1 MPTTTINTTS
11 LLFYPGDVV
20 ETTYGVGVVVTT
32 TRTPPPTTT
41 LTNNNN
47 DTTNNNILYQVLLWR
62 IPGQSIASSTVAYL
76 QSSAIRS
83 NKKLPAAPGMITY
96 LKDKKDDTDG
106 SFHHDNNNNNNNNN
120 NKNNTEIV
128 SSSSSS
134 SSSSS
139 RQPYMVQAYYSDRN
153 CYRIVSLEKRRRNRN
168 LRVPSSQ
175 NENLETNTVVVD
187 DYGSDADDNNNDT
200 SRRLSRLS
208 LLSSINTNT
217 TTTAA
222 AAATSSSS
230 NSNDNYNDDDT
241 GGVVVVALEV
251 SPEQLEMAP
260 SATFYPLL
268 CQLMKRG
275 DEAAHATQG
284 FLHDKTVSHVVQQA
298 TQLGQETTKQAL
310 EALEKQVNNTTIITT
325 NNTTNNTTEQQDN
338 NDNNDILP
346 ISTTTSTTTSTTITT
361 TTNLVLS
368 EDIVKEKV
376 KTVANNQQVL
386 QLVTMLKTE
395 DLTVLLEKG
404 KERLE
409 QLLQNDIPQATKK
422 TLEQTGIRIF
432 DDSSNDNDNNNNNNT
447 NNNNYKT
454 AMIQSRKAALQA
466 LQKVL
471 EDKANVNQDDWQAMQ
486 RSLSDNFGTLLD
498 SWQEAAK
505 SDRNLAALLENVNE
519 RTAAWQEA
527 TGRLLQTRSAS
538 IFLDGASR
546 IHARA
551 KTLLSKEQLQ
561 WAGEVGSKFTKAF
574 TEGDAAVARLKTIE
588 LGDTIRD
595 RLVTAIEVRSES
607 LGGLD
612 GIIAGALTTMKNVG
626 NNTNNN
632 IPNGSADQMKDM
644 LTKLQSNASNF
655 TKDANETLIS
665 VLARQSEYRDVAL
678 LQLEQVLCDLR
689 SQFGEDLSP
698 QDIAAVANG
707 EGGTARLFEPIAKRA
722 AKEIE
727 KQLDVA
733 ESSVSDPTMLDVL
746 KHVRK
751 IVSGE
756 LTMGAVLDEMV
767 NILNDDKVVAA
778 GENLV
783 KHGEQVLDAIEGVNA
798 NKMVDDVMNIA
809 EKAGITKD
817 TVMEGIENLDVN
829 ELLDNAGNAITDEKA
844 RQKLLS
850 DATDTALD
858 FILRILPSMPVPPVE
873 GVKDGLVYHIS
884 NLSMEGFKVR
894 KENILVEIAGM
905 RATKKGPKTT
915 KNTQPTTIIERLDDS
930 ASLEEETGCQKEGG
944 IQPAG
949 SFDSQG
955 MDFDTT
961 VDENVVVKAT
971 ELLII
976 DVREVSAIMNG
987 VAWSFEQTYMPYL
1000 KGSGKFDVRMSEGAI
1015 RLVFELRKRPKLVTD
1030 QDGNKQTVWVP
1041 VLCLHDR
1048 FCSIGA
1054 VEFNMQGG
1062 TRLAWVINKVASVFK
1077 NLLRDYVVR
1086 TIIRIMTDK
1095 SGWIL
1100 SQLNEGL
1107 NPFWDVLLRTAKLS
1121 IDDLERAT
1129 QKDIME
1135 ATPVPKTAL
1144 IELVWRERLPL
1155 GMNLL
1160 LNDDS
1165 GLLKVVDFPR
1175 GSQARTVCEKRNL
1188 DPESFKGATIT
1199 AVNGIK
1205 YATEDELFEALR
1217 DPGRPKTIQFELAES
1232 EDAERIRKFVE
1243 ESQALDNPNKKHR
1256 HRKSPTSNSDDR
1268 LFSTRSVVFTDPMD
1282 LGLEF
1287 ANAPDNVG
1295 LVVRRFLE
1303 TDDGLVLAAAR
1314 NQDKIHTGDILTHI
1328 NGTCVLGENGSGR
1341 IKALKLLEEVGG
1353 KRPLSLTFSDP
1364 YLHPITYEKSA
1375 RLQYDVGGPK
1385 EVVLKEDKE
1394 AKRILLEGFEDVDG
1408 CSELAG
1414 VMLGDYLVFLNGMTV
1429 GAGCRWM
1436 GESTSP
1442 PLSQV
1447 EELLLDPGNYPIGL
1461 TFARP
1466 ARQQDGDDDR
1476 WTAVLLGSGPER
1488 PLSMETSETICV
1500 TAEHYDQLGLELEQK
1515 EYNDIVVKDLAAIAG
1530 PFQMATSVLLDAD
1543 TESYSHLSVDSIN
1556 GEFVPAF
1563 ATTQMVKSA
1572 MERSWKSDGRVEVI
1586 YCDMERKKF
1595 VMDLS
1600 DVAAS

>member
-1 MPTTTINTTS
+1 MPTTINTTTAS
-11 LLFYPGDVV
+11 LLFNPGDVV

-32 TRTPPPTTT
+32 RTPPTPTP
-41 LTNNNN
+41 TNNNDDN
-47 DTTNNNILYQVLLWR
+47 DTNNILYQVLLWR

-76 QSSAIRS
+76 QSSAIRP

-96 LKDKKDDTDG
+96 LKVNKDDTNG
-106 SFHHDNNNNNNNNN
+106 SFRQDNNND
-120 NKNNTEIV
+120 TEIV

-134 SSSSS
+134 TSSSSS
-139 RQPYMVQAYYSDRN
+139 RQPYMIQAYYSDRN
-153 CYRIVSLEKRRRNRN
+153 CYRIVSLEKRRRN
-168 LRVPSSQ
+168 LRVSSSK
-175 NENLETNTVVVD
+175 NLQQEETNTIVVN
-187 DYGSDADDNNNDT
+187 GSDGDDNNNNNNNSSNT

-208 LLSSINTNT
+208 MLSSINTATIT
-217 TTTAA
+217 TSR
-222 AAATSSSS
+222 SS
-230 NSNDNYNDDDT
+230 SNDNYNDDDT
-241 GGVVVVALEV
+241 GGVVVLEV

-268 CQLMKRG
+268 CQLMRRG

-325 NNTTNNTTEQQDN
+325 TNNTNTTNNNTEQQDN

-346 ISTTTSTTTSTTITT
+346 ISTSSSTTTTTT
-361 TTNLVLS
+361 TTNLLLS

-432 DDSSNDNDNNNNNNT
+432 DDSSNDNDNDDNNNT

-561 WAGEVGSKFTKAF
+561 WAGEVGAKFTKAF

-626 NNTNNN
+626 NNNNN
-632 IPNGSADQMKDM
+632 NGSADQMKDM

-678 LQLEQVLCDLR
+678 LQLEQVLCDLK

-698 QDIAAVANG
+698 QDIAAIANG
-707 EGGTARLFEPIAKRA
+707 EGGTAKLFEPIAKRA
-722 AKEIE
+722 SKEIE

-798 NKMVDDVMNIA
+798 NKMVDDVMSIA

-905 RATKKGPKTT
+905 RATKKGPTT

-930 ASLEEETGCQKEGG
+930 ASLEEETGSQKEGG

-1243 ESQALDNPNKKHR
+1243 ESQALDNPNKKQR
-1256 HRKSPTSNSDDR
+1256 HRKSPTSNCDDR
-1268 LFSTRSVVFTDPMD
+1268 VFSTRNVVFTDPMD

-1287 ANAPDNVG
+1287 ANAPDNAG

-1476 WTAVLLGSGPER
+1476 WTSVLLGSGPER